1 MSLDEDARAVEDRAD
16 IDALRRAARVLR
28 RRSRKPD
35 AVMQR
40 VMQRILTDLATTI
53 EDDLEDAGR

>member
-1 MSLDEDARAVEDRAD
+1 MKDEARIVEELAD

-35 AVMQR
+35 AVVNR

-53 EDDLEDAGR
+53 EDDLEDTS

>member
-1 MSLDEDARAVEDRAD
+1 MSGHDAVEDRAD

-35 AVMQR
+35 SVRQR

-53 EDDLEDAGR
+53 EDELEDTR

>member
-1 MSLDEDARAVEDRAD
+1 MNDQARIIEDQAD

-35 AVMQR
+35 AVISRVVQR
-40 VMQRILTDLATTI
+40 VLTDLATLI
-53 EDDLEDAGR
+53 EDELEDAS